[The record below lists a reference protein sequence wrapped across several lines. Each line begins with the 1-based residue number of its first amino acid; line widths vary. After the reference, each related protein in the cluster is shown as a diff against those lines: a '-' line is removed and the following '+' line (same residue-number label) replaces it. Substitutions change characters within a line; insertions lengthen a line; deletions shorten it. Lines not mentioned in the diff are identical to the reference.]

1 MEDETPPQNTRNL
14 QAWPKSSEN
23 FLLVGLHTCGDLAP
37 TLLRVF
43 SQCDNAVG
51 IVSVGCCYMKLS
63 HEIAKTDQGTTT
75 QKMKKLDTIPTNST
89 KICGNFQQNN
99 VKLTVVPTSRPNPTT
114 DICDQQQSC
123 TKLTNSIGQ
132 NDLELTGHTSR
143 QNSVEMCGNSQQN
156 SIESTS
162 FNKRNDLGFADP
174 SCRHSCTE
182 ICSNFGQGKIK
193 NDSLNSRQAL
203 TTQCDELEVIVE
215 GSISTVVEAAQ
226 ILGYPL
232 SDYVKSLSGH
242 RQTYNALESAC
253 HAIGRYHKKLLGMW
267 W

>member
-63 HEIAKTDQGTTT
+63 HEIAKTDQATTT

-89 KICGNFQQNN
+89 KICGNFHQNN
-99 VKLTVVPTSRPNPTT
+99 VKLTDPTSRPNPTT
-114 DICDQQQSC
+114 DICGQQQSC
-123 TKLTNSIGQ
+123 TKLTNSIRQ
-132 NDLELTGHTSR
+132 NDLELTDHTSI

-162 FNKRNDLGFADP
+162 FSRRNDLGFADP

-182 ICSNFGQGKIK
+182 ICSNFGQEKIK
-193 NDSLNSRQAL
+193 NDGLNCRQAL
-203 TTQCDELEVIVE
+203 TTQCDELKVVE
-215 GSISTVVEAAQ
+215 GSISTVEAAQ

-253 HAIGRYHKKLLGMW
+253 HAIGRYHKKLLGM
-267 W
+267 